1 MDNERSGIRNRLRQT
16 QESRIYSTFVLMNS
30 QNKDTIPITI
40 CITILFLLV
49 YTTSR
54 CLFVYLFYY
63 LTNE

>member
-16 QESRIYSTFVLMNS
+16 QESRMYRTFVLMNS

-49 YTTSR
+49 SR